1 MSKLSVI
8 LAIALG
14 AAFAVCLL
22 LREAGR
28 EPPRVAE
35 EEPFRPER
43 CMLPQE
49 PVTEVPYRSVAEAT
63 DSPLP
68 DELVLGVRVGDQ
80 ARAYPIRLMND
91 PPERKVLNDT
101 VGGRPIL
108 ATW

>member
-1 MSKLSVI
+1 MSRLWII
-8 LAIALG
+8 LAVALAG
-14 AAFAVCLL
+14 VFTVCLV
-22 LREAGR
+22 LRETGH
-28 EPPRVAE
+28 EPPGIVE

-49 PVTEVPYRSVAEAT
+49 PVTEVPYRAVAEAT
-63 DSPLP
+63 DRPLP
-68 DELVLGVRVGDQ
+68 DELVLGVTVGGQ
-80 ARAYPIRLMND
+80 TRAYPINLMND